1 MQNLQ
6 RSKTIKKIRKSEI
19 ILTTGDP
26 NGIGPEII
34 LKLFTSSSLPEK
46 HNIKIAGNKKVFD
59 AYSGLLGLKML
70 PDKVFENVN
79 LPKGFSIEAGSINS
93 LSGKHSGDCIKNA
106 VQLCRS
112 GKFDAMVTLPIS
124 KEAFN
129 LGGYG
134 YPGHTEMI
142 TELVREKESLMMMF
156 SDEVIISPVTNHLPV
171 SKVTKEISKELIIS
185 KVITANNS
193 LVRDFGILN
202 PRIAVMSLNPHAGD
216 GGNIGKEEKRIIV
229 PAVELLI
236 DAGFNIRGPYS
247 ADAFFG
253 GKNYERFDMILA
265 MYHDQGLIP
274 FKMLSFGS
282 GVNFTAGLKI
292 VRTSPDHG
300 TAFDIAGMGI
310 AKIQSSINA
319 IETAVRISM
328 NRGRGSGL
336 S

>member
-1 MQNLQ
+1 MQSLPK
-6 RSKTIKKIRKSEI
+6 SKTIRRSSKSAM

-34 LKLFTSSSLPEK
+34 LKLFASTSLPDK
-46 HNIKIAGNKKVFD
+46 YNLRIAGNKKVFD
-59 AYSGLLGLKML
+59 AYSGLLGLSML
-70 PDKVFENVN
+70 PEKVFENVK
-79 LPKGFSIEAGSINS
+79 LPKNLSIEAGSIRS
-93 LSGKHSGDCIKNA
+93 LSGKHSGDCIRKA
-106 VQLCRS
+106 VQLCRT
-112 GKFDAMVTLPIS
+112 GKYDAMVTLPIS

-142 TELVREKESLMMMF
+142 TKLTGSKDSLMMMY
-156 SDEVIISPVTNHLPV
+156 SGSVIVSLVTNHLPV
-171 SKVTKEISKELIIS
+171 SQVSKEISTELIIR
-185 KVITANNS
+185 KVLTANNS
-193 LVRDFGILN
+193 LVRDFGIRN

-216 GGNIGKEEKRIIV
+216 GGNIGKEETRIIA
-229 PAVELLI
+229 PAIEILI
-236 DAGFNIRGPYS
+236 DAGFNIRGPFS
-247 ADAFFG
+247 PDAFFG
-253 GKNYERFDMILA
+253 GRNYERFDMVLA

-300 TAFDIAGMGI
+300 TAFDIAGMGL
-310 AKIQSSINA
+310 AEIQSTVNA
-319 IETAVRISM
+319 IETAAGISL
-328 NRGRGSGL
+328 NRSRGSGF

>member
-1 MQNLQ
+1 MQSLR
-6 RSKTIKKIRKSEI
+6 RSRTIKKNSKPAI

-34 LKLFTSSSLPEK
+34 LKLFTTTSLPEK
-46 HNIKIAGNKKVFD
+46 FDIRIAGNKSVFD
-59 AYSGLLGLKML
+59 AYSALLGLKML
-70 PDKVFENVN
+70 PDNVFENVN
-79 LPKGFSIEAGSINS
+79 LSKGFIIEAGRINS
-93 LSGKHSGDCIKNA
+93 LSGKHSGDCIKKS
-106 VQLCRS
+106 VQLCRA

-129 LGGYG
+129 SGGYS

-142 TELVREKESLMMMF
+142 TKLLRQEESLMMMF
-156 SDEVIISPVTNHLPV
+156 SESIIVSLVTNHLPV
-171 SKVTKEISKELIIS
+171 SKISKEISIDLIIR
-185 KVITANNS
+185 KVVIANNS

-216 GGNIGKEEKRIIV
+216 GGNIGKEENKVIQ
-229 PAVELLI
+229 PAIEILI
-236 DAGFNIRGPYS
+236 DAGFNIRGPFS
-247 ADAFFG
+247 PDAFFG

-310 AKIQSSINA
+310 AEIQSTVNA
-319 IETAVRISM
+319 IETAVRIST
-328 NRGRGSGL
+328 NRSRGPGL